1 MKKLILVIFL
11 LTISCT
17 NNKVIN
23 SHGPSSLDLKSNKIK
38 VLIMNRNDILKLFG
52 KPSTESL
59 FDENKWFYIERKK
72 VNQSL
77 FKLGK
82 QKIEKNYIL
91 EVNFNK
97 NGIVVSKNLYTTD
110 NMNELK
116 IVKGITKKEFDDKSY
131 IQKILNSVRQKIDA
145 PKKNRR

>member
-1 MKKLILVIFL
+1 
-11 LTISCT
+11 
-17 NNKVIN
+17 
-23 SHGPSSLDLKSNKIK
+23 
-38 VLIMNRNDILKLFG
+38 MNRNDILKLFG

>member
-1 MKKLILVIFL
+1 MKKLILAIFL

-38 VLIMNRNDILKLFG
+38 VLIMNRNDILELFG

-91 EVNFNK
+91 EINFNK

-116 IVKGITKKEFDDKSY
+116 IVKGKTKKEFDDKSY